1 MPELYV
7 FMRSTEPT
15 KHVTTST
22 LKDAMRIIPRK
33 PLELFEVQDIVC
45 RNSSILTLF
54 RIPNHATVSILDGA
68 TIVSF
73 SWSTRTLS

>member
-7 FMRSTEPT
+7 FMRATEPA
-15 KHVTTST
+15 KHVTTAT

-33 PLELFEVQDIVC
+33 PLSLSEVQDIIC
-45 RNSSILTLF
+45 RNSSIVTLF
-54 RIPNHATVSILDGA
+54 RIPGHATVSILDGA

-73 SWSTRTLS
+73 SWTTRTMS